1 MKDRLLDIADF
12 ARYLGRRWVE
22 DRCLQTAA
30 SLAFTTLL
38 ALAPVFGIA
47 VALLS
52 RAPFFEQVLVQI
64 KIFLLLN
71 LLPEIAYRIIT
82 VYMEEFAHNAVRL
95 TTVGVAALCVTAMAT
110 MLTVE
115 RQIHAIWREKR
126 TRPLWISV
134 FAYATLLI
142 VGPLLIA
149 VSVSTTT
156 YLMSLSVEADVSRR
170 AHSLLLQT
178 LPSVVS
184 GVAFFLTYKLLPYRK
199 VRWSHALAGAA
210 VASLLFEGA
219 KEGFALYVANVP
231 AVNVLYGAFVAIP
244 FFLLWVYLSWVV
256 VLLGAELTAALE
268 QWPGR
273 GRSGP
278 REVE

>member
-1 MKDRLLDIADF
+1 MEIRTRLLDF
-12 ARYLGRRWVE
+12 AAFLRYLGQRWVE
-22 DRCLQTAA
+22 DRCMQIAA

-82 VYMEEFAHNAVRL
+82 VYMEEFATNAVRL

-134 FAYATLLI
+134 FAYATLLL

-149 VSVSTTT
+149 VSVSITT
-156 YLMSLSVEADVSRR
+156 YLMSWSNQVEVSKR
-170 AHSLLLQT
+170 AHSFILQAA
-178 LPSVVS
+178 PSVVS
-184 GVAFFLTYKLLPYRK
+184 GIAFLLTYKLLPYRK
-199 VRWSHALAGAA
+199 VRWSHAAGGAA
-210 VASLLFEGA
+210 IASLLFEGA
-219 KEGFALYVANVP
+219 KQGFALYVANVP

-244 FFLLWVYLSWVV
+244 FFLLWVYVSWVV
-256 VLLGAELTAALE
+256 VLLGAEITAGLE

-273 GRSGP
+273 RAS
-278 REVE
+278 

>member
-1 MKDRLLDIADF
+1 MQI
-12 ARYLGRRWVE
+12 
-22 DRCLQTAA
+22 AA

-52 RAPFFEQVLVQI
+52 RVPFFEQVLVQI
-64 KIFLLLN
+64 KIWLLLN
-71 LLPEIAYRIIT
+71 LLPDIAYRIIT
-82 VYMEEFAHNAVRL
+82 VYMEEFAANAVRL

-134 FAYATLLI
+134 FAYASLLLI
-142 VGPLLIA
+142 GPGLIA

-156 YLMSLSVEADVSRR
+156 YLMSWTTEVEVSKR
-170 AHSLLLQT
+170 AHSLLLQAV
-178 LPSVVS
+178 PSLVS
-184 GVAFFLTYKLLPYRK
+184 GIAFFLTYKLLPYRK
-199 VRWSHALAGAA
+199 VRWSHAAGGA
-210 VASLLFEGA
+210 VVATLLFEGA

-244 FFLLWVYLSWVV
+244 FFLLWVYVSWVV

-273 GRSGP
+273 RGS
-278 REVE
+278 